1 MKTPPEM
8 IISKSPYLW
17 LGISL
22 TCCALA
28 LGFIPQMFPETAVS
42 SRDQTT
48 ITVELSEQASA
59 VFSDTY
65 TELAGRKVYKVADQ
79 MPLFPGRK
87 CGELMKYK
95 KRKACADQAM
105 LQYIYHNI
113 RYPKKARDR
122 GVEGLAV
129 VSFIVEAHGAITEIE
144 VVRDPGSGLGK
155 AVNKVVSK
163 MKKDNIRFEPGIRK
177 GKPVAVQ
184 FMLPVKFKLEN

>member
-1 MKTPPEM
+1 M

-17 LGISL
+17 LGVSL

-28 LGFIPQMFPETAVS
+28 LGFIPQMFPATAVS
-42 SRDQTT
+42 GQDKTT
-48 ITVELSEQASA
+48 ITVELPEQASA
-59 VFSDTY
+59 DFTEDY
-65 TELAGRKVYKVADQ
+65 TEVAGRKVYKTADQ

-105 LQYIYHNI
+105 LQYIYHNV
-113 RYPKKARDR
+113 RYPNKAREK

-129 VSFIVEAHGAITEIE
+129 VSFVVEAHGAITEIK
-144 VVRDPGSGLGK
+144 VVRDPGAGLGK

-184 FMLPVKFKLEN
+184 FMLPVKFELKD